1 MVREICTMFSQFS
14 LDSQNLEKLDSLGL
28 AELTEVIQTEGILT
42 GQEMV
47 TRWLHLESDPEVIA
61 AQEEEAANEI
71 NEIFDLSTLSEVEA
85 VSMIMNVDIPPPS
98 PPPSNSELL
107 TLSEATIK
115 SMLLKYANASIA
127 SNINDPV
134 LLAISF

>member
-1 MVREICTMFSQFS
+1 MFSQFS
-14 LDSQNLEKLDSLGL
+14 LDSQNLKKLDSLGL
-28 AELTEVIQTEGILT
+28 AELTEVIQTEGISN

-61 AQEEEAANEI
+61 AQKEESANEI

-98 PPPSNSELL
+98 PPPSNSELF

-115 SMLLKYANASIA
+115 SMLLKYASAAIA
-127 SNINDPV
+127 SNINESV
-134 LLAISF
+134 LLVLLRGIKDHIS

>member
-1 MVREICTMFSQFS
+1 M
-14 LDSQNLEKLDSLGL
+14 
-28 AELTEVIQTEGILT
+28 
-42 GQEMV
+42 
-47 TRWLHLESDPEVIA
+47 
-61 AQEEEAANEI
+61 
-71 NEIFDLSTLSEVEA
+71 STLSEVEA
-85 VSMIMNVDIPPPS
+85 VSIIMDVDIPPPS
-98 PPPSNSELL
+98 SSPPSNSELF

>member
-1 MVREICTMFSQFS
+1 MFSQFS

-28 AELTEVIQTEGILT
+28 AELTEVIQTEGILN

-85 VSMIMNVDIPPPS
+85 VSMILEVDIPPPS
-98 PPPSNSELL
+98 PPPSELF

-115 SMLLKYANASIA
+115 SMLLKYSNAVIA

-134 LLAISF
+134 LLALLRGIKDHLSK

>member
-1 MVREICTMFSQFS
+1 M
-14 LDSQNLEKLDSLGL
+14 
-28 AELTEVIQTEGILT
+28 
-42 GQEMV
+42 
-47 TRWLHLESDPEVIA
+47 
-61 AQEEEAANEI
+61 
-71 NEIFDLSTLSEVEA
+71 STLSEVEA

>member
-1 MVREICTMFSQFS
+1 MYNVFPVLIRFPKSQETWFPWIGGVAGS
-14 LDSQNLEKLDSLGL
+14 NLDRGDLKWPWDCYK
-28 AELTEVIQTEGILT
+28 
-42 GQEMV
+42 MV
-47 TRWLHLESDPEVIA
+47 TFGVRSRSNCGSRRRICQW
-61 AQEEEAANEI
+61 NKW
-71 NEIFDLSTLSEVEA
+71 
-85 VSMIMNVDIPPPS
+85 DIWFVYVKWSRSRFNDYECWPPS